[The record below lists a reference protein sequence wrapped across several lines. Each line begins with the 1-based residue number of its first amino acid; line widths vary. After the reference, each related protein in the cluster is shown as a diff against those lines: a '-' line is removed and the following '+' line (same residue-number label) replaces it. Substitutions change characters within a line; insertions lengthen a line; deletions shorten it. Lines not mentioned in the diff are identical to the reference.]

1 MNFEAVLPR
10 DVPVWSLALG
20 LQGNAR
26 VHPPARP
33 CSPSADTGMTI
44 RLIYLWARLWH
55 QGHPRLGKKSRRM
68 KKFKSFKIVGS
79 LLVLAALC
87 LSVGRIYHTPPKEF
101 SIQELDG
108 LVAKQSLVRAKIVPT
123 IYDGVFAI
131 EGTFKDAGKVREF
144 NLTTHLDEARLQRLT
159 EMKDVKIDLPGQ
171 GSRAQWV
178 NIIATL
184 FIAGLVGFVVLNHVS
199 IGRSKGSHKIRTR
212 PQVRFDDVAGIEEA
226 KSEVQEVVDFLKNP
240 QKYKRLGGTLPKGIL
255 LIGPPGTG
263 KTMLAKAIAGEADAN
278 FFSAHGSD
286 FNEVFVG
293 VGAKRIRQIFRE
305 AAKHKPAIIFIDE
318 IDCLGKNRKFDT
330 HGETQ
335 QTNNALLAAM
345 DGFESNEGIVVVAA
359 TNRPEDLDDALVR
372 PGRFDRKVFVPY
384 PDMRGRR
391 AILETHT
398 RNKPI
403 ADKGRALEIL
413 AKTTPG
419 MSGADLAS
427 IVNEAAILCAQ
438 QDGTQISM
446 LELEASR
453 DKVRFGK
460 ERKSMVVNGN
470 DREIVAYHEAGHAI
484 VNLQK
489 SLLPKLYK
497 VSIIPRGSAL
507 GTTTLLP
514 DEDQNI
520 ASKEMLLQQ
529 LALLMGGRA
538 AEKTFFGSTTN
549 GAAGDLDTARN
560 IARKM
565 IHEWGMGQKLYYEPD
580 QREAEIEVN
589 RILENADREALAI
602 VEFHRQNAKKL
613 AEALLACETLT
624 REEVLDLLKPEPGPG
639 SPSDAAFSV

>member
-1 MNFEAVLPR
+1 M
-10 DVPVWSLALG
+10 
-20 LQGNAR
+20 
-26 VHPPARP
+26 
-33 CSPSADTGMTI
+33 
-44 RLIYLWARLWH
+44 
-55 QGHPRLGKKSRRM
+55 KKSKRV
-68 KKFKSFKIVGS
+68 KIVGCL
-79 LLVLAALC
+79 LLVAALC
-87 LSVGRIYHTPPKEF
+87 LSIGRLYHTPPKEF
-101 SIQELDG
+101 AVQDLDR
-108 LVAKQSLVRAKIVPT
+108 LVTNNTLVRATISPT
-123 IYDGVFAI
+123 IYTGVYGI
-131 EGTFKDAGKVREF
+131 EGTFKNAAGKVQSF
-144 NLTTHLDEARLQRLT
+144 NITTHLDEAHLQRLT
-159 EMKDVKIDLPGQ
+159 EMKDVKIHLPGQ
-171 GSRAQWV
+171 GARAQWI

-184 FIAGLVGFVVLNHVS
+184 FITGLVGFVVLHQVN
-199 IGRSKGSHKIRTR
+199 IGKSKGSHKMRTR
-212 PQVRFDDVAGIEEA
+212 PKVRFDDIAGIEEA
-226 KSEVQEVVDFLKNP
+226 KAEVQEVVDFLRNP
-240 QKYKRLGGTLPKGIL
+240 KKYKRLGGTLPKGVL
-255 LIGPPGTG
+255 LVGPPGTG

-293 VGAKRIRQIFRE
+293 VGAKRIRQIFAE
-305 AAKHKPAIIFIDE
+305 AGKHKPAIIFIDE

-330 HGETQ
+330 HGELQ

-359 TNRPEDLDDALVR
+359 TNRPEDLDEALMR

-391 AILETHT
+391 AIQESHT

-403 ADKGRALEIL
+403 ADKARALEVL

-419 MSGADLAS
+419 MSGADLAN

-438 QDGTQISM
+438 QDGNKISIT
-446 LELEASR
+446 ELEASR
-453 DKVRFGK
+453 DKVRFGQ
-460 ERKSMVVNGN
+460 ERKSMIVNGN

-484 VNLQK
+484 INLQK

-497 VSIIPRGSAL
+497 VSIVPRGNAL

-520 ASKEMLLQQ
+520 SSKELLLEQ

-565 IHEWGMGQKLYYEPD
+565 IYEWGMGQKLYYEPE
-580 QREAEIEVN
+580 QRDAEIEVN

-602 VEFHRQNAKKL
+602 VEFHRKNAQKL
-613 AEALLACETLT
+613 AEALLTQETLT
-624 REEVLDLLKPEPGPG
+624 REEVVELLKPKADSGP
-639 SPSDAAFSV
+639 PSGVAFSV